1 MATSSKKNKPAKK
14 AAARSGKAT
23 AKGKGTARKAV
34 STKGE
39 SGSRKTAGDKAANA
53 SPTRKAVAGS
63 GKTAAPRKRATAK
76 TGLTPREKL
85 IAVRP
90 SGTKDDSFFDLVHEV
105 ARQIPKGRVTSYG
118 AIAACLGTRLSAR
131 MVGWAMMAVPYA
143 KKPVPAHR
151 VVNRNGLLTG
161 KHHYNP
167 PEKMQQLLEK
177 DGVVVKDD
185 KVVDFKKLF
194 WDPAQEL

>member
-1 MATSSKKNKPAKK
+1 MATTKKNSRGAKPKKK
-14 AAARSGKAT
+14 AAKKPVRKSQAPASTRERLT
-23 AKGKGTARKAV
+23 AVK
-34 STKGE
+34 
-39 SGSRKTAGDKAANA
+39 
-53 SPTRKAVAGS
+53 
-63 GKTAAPRKRATAK
+63 
-76 TGLTPREKL
+76 
-85 IAVRP
+85 P
-90 SGTKDDSFFDLVHEV
+90 SGGKDDSFFDLVHEV
-105 ARQIPKGRVTSYG
+105 ARQIPRGRVTSYG

-161 KHHYNP
+161 KHHYSP

-177 DGVVVKDD
+177 EGVVVKDD

-194 WDPAQEL
+194 WDPTQEL

>member
-1 MATSSKKNKPAKK
+1 MATPKKKK
-14 AAARSGKAT
+14 AAVKKTPRSARSAAAVKA
-23 AKGKGTARKAV
+23 
-34 STKGE
+34 
-39 SGSRKTAGDKAANA
+39 
-53 SPTRKAVAGS
+53 
-63 GKTAAPRKRATAK
+63 
-76 TGLTPREKL
+76 TPREKL

-90 SGTKDDSFFDLVHEV
+90 SGSKDDSFFDLVHEV

-118 AIAACLGTRLSAR
+118 AIAACLGTRMSAR